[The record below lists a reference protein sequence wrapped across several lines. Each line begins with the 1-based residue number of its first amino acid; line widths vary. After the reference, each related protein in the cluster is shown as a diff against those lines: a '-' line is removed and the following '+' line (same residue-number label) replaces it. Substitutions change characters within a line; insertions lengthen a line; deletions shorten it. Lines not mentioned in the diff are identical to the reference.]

1 MLSKKQPWIHDN
13 ENSQFS
19 QTAVIS
25 KIIQSCPT
33 HCDLIDYTVQ
43 EILQARILEW
53 VATPFSR
60 YLPNPGMELRSP
72 TLQTHSLP
80 AEPQGKPIALNR
92 LQYSVNITF
101 IGTGEP
107 TNKKISLAS
116 LWWSGTKPAISLRH
130 ACSAHFL
137 SVSLQWGHSAA
148 EPLNAHQWQRTR
160 WRPLDMTYFISILKQ
175 FYL

>member
-60 YLPNPGMELRSP
+60 YLPNPGIKPRSP
-72 TLQTHSLP
+72 ALQ
-80 AEPQGKPIALNR
+80 
-92 LQYSVNITF
+92 VD
-101 IGTGEP
+101 
-107 TNKKISLAS
+107 SLAS
-116 LWWSGTKPAISLRH
+116 ELPGKPL
-130 ACSAHFL
+130 
-137 SVSLQWGHSAA
+137 
-148 EPLNAHQWQRTR
+148 
-160 WRPLDMTYFISILKQ
+160 
-175 FYL
+175 